1 MRNLV
6 TEFLDFIDQRFEVS
20 HTQFGSFV
28 QNDTDLFN
36 NGASSSFINAGH
48 DGSWVGELVFFEK
61 SVQSELEDFFVSLSW
76 KREIFLEL
84 GNSSSQK
91 FAGHHVKNFMSIG
104 SSIIA
109 SLVILACTP

>member
-36 NGASSSFINAGH
+36 NDASSSFIDAGH

-61 SVQSELEDFFVSLSW
+61 SVQSELQDFFVGLSW
-76 KREIFLEL
+76 KREIFFDLLSGDAEDFVTI
-84 GNSSSQK
+84 SSTIETSLIP
-91 FAGHHVKNFMSIG
+91 FACF
-104 SSIIA
+104 
-109 SLVILACTP
+109 P